1 MTPCRLIYRS
11 TINPDLIDD
20 RALEVLENR
29 ALTNNRRLGVCG
41 LLLLSGNQFLQVLE
55 GTSKF
60 VNEIYNN
67 IVQDKRHHEVC
78 LISYEGIVKPE
89 FIEWDMKVVNL
100 NALDEQLNKL
110 FREKYPVVNDCIVFN
125 NDALLMMA
133 LLIDMR
139 HALNQSK

>member
-11 TINPDLIDD
+11 TINADLIDD
-20 RALEVLENR
+20 RALEILEHQSS
-29 ALTNNRRLGVCG
+29 TNNRRLGVCG
-41 LLLLSGNQFLQVLE
+41 ILLQSGNQFLQVLE

-67 IVQDKRHHEVC
+67 IVQDERHHDVC
-78 LISYEGIVKPE
+78 LISYEGIVRPE
-89 FIEWDMKVVNL
+89 FIEWDMRVVNL
-100 NALDEQLNKL
+100 NALDKKINEL
-110 FREKYPVVNDCIVFN
+110 FRKKYPVVDDSIVFN

-139 HALNQSK
+139 HALNEAK